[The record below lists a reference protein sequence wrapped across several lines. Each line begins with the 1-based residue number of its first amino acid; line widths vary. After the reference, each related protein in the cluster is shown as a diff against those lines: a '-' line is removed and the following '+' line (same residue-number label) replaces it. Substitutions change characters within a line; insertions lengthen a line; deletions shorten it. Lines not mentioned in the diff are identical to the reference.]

1 MGMGKCRRRPRR
13 RPRRRRPVGRRRPR
27 LRRGAGPLNI
37 FRTEFFEHLSGVI
50 RGYKGVGLEG
60 GSACDFHFDG
70 GWRMTGSA
78 PRGTVWRKPAGWVI
92 FRVL

>member
-1 MGMGKCRRRPRR
+1 M
-13 RPRRRRPVGRRRPR
+13 
-27 LRRGAGPLNI
+27 
-37 FRTEFFEHLSGVI
+37 
-50 RGYKGVGLEG
+50 GYKGVGLEG

-78 PRGTVWRKPAGWVI
+78 PRFPFGIKPAGWDI